1 MEIRMKRLLPTLV
14 ILFCCITITAQENVS
29 SKKKV
34 YEAWVKPVNSS
45 GVIKGVLYETG
56 DSSIFLVPSLN
67 SDRITEFQFNN
78 IELLKVR
85 REKSVNKGLITGSVV
100 GVGTGVILG
109 SAMTDVAFLKGFF
122 TAVSGIYF
130 GIIGLGTGALVGSV
144 KDRFPVRTSY
154 ENFDKYKGS
163 LQYYS
168 YLDEKPSLPK
178 FVHRMH
184 IAPSIGFSRAGGE
197 FASNVPVSNYPGMNL
212 TGSAFKGE
220 VGYFFT
226 KNFGINWTSID
237 NVYLVDSKENPMQWS
252 FHSDLIGPVFSLPA
266 SDKFRFDLI
275 PLAGYSTAYLYN
287 DAEEFYTG
295 NGFGISFSTKMAYI
309 MSKRWNASA
318 SAGYTS
324 SKQKYE
330 QGGTGKASA
339 LDITLGLDYKFGKKS
354 L

>member
-1 MEIRMKRLLPTLV
+1 MKRLLPALV
-14 ILFCCITITAQENVS
+14 ILFCCFAITAQKNVS
-29 SKKKV
+29 VKKKV
-34 YEAWVKPVNSS
+34 YESWVKPVNGS

-56 DSSIFLVPSLN
+56 DSSVFLVPSLQ

-85 REKSVNKGLITGSVV
+85 REKSVLRGIIAGSVIGFGTGAIMGYTISDFALV
-100 GVGTGVILG
+100 QGLMAAGTGVVFGVLG
-109 SAMTDVAFLKGFF
+109 S
-122 TAVSGIYF
+122 GI
-130 GIIGLGTGALVGSV
+130 GALAGSV

-154 ENFDKYKGS
+154 ENFNKYKGS

-168 YLDEKPSLPK
+168 YLDEKSALPK
-178 FVHRMH
+178 FVHRMY

-197 FASNVPVSNYPGMNL
+197 FAANVPISNYPGMNK
-212 TGSAFKGE
+212 TGSSFKGE

-226 KNFGINWTSID
+226 NHFGIKWTSID
-237 NVYLVDSKENPMQWS
+237 NVYSVETYDNLMQWS
-252 FHSDLIGPVFSLPA
+252 FHSELIGPVFSLPA
-266 SDKFRFDLI
+266 SDKFRFDFI
-275 PLAGYSTAYLYN
+275 PSAGYSTAYLYDN
-287 DAEEFYTG
+287 EEEFYTG
-295 NGFGISFSTKMAYI
+295 HGFGFSFSGKMAYI

-339 LDITLGLDYKFGKKS
+339 LDITFGLDYKFGKKS